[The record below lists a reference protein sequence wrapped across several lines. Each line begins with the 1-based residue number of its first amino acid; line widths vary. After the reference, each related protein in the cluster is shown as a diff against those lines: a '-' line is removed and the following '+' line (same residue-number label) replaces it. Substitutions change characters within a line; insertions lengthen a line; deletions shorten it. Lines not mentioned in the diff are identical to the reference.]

1 MTQKNEGVF
10 PGDPLSSF
18 GLQGFVEAFRAGT
31 VTSEQVTRAYLA
43 RIEALDGKLGAFQHV
58 AAESALAT
66 ARAMD
71 ALRQAGTWLGPLMG
85 VPIAIKDVFVI
96 DGMPGPKVGSRMD
109 LPPAAGEAEGPFI
122 QALRRAG
129 CVFLGQTKAVELC
142 LGIAGVSSPL
152 GTPWNPYELD
162 QQHIPG
168 GSSSGSAV
176 ATAAGLCAFAIGSD
190 TGGSVR
196 VPAAYNGLFGLKT
209 SWGLW
214 PLEGVFPL
222 EPNTDT
228 LGLLTRT
235 AGDAILVHET
245 IAVALSGSQHPP
257 RIPSPELDRL
267 RLGIPDDLFLDDLSA
282 PVQEAF
288 SSVLALLRER
298 GVRFDSVAVPE
309 AREREGYFPIA
320 IPAAI
325 IATLGEENFE
335 RQKNL
340 MDPIIRKRVETGLG
354 FKAHVALAAEA
365 RRQRSIAAV
374 RERFEGFDAWISPT
388 TVSAAPALSEFDDP
402 DNAMALALGMSRN
415 TQPGNYLEFCAVSL
429 PIPQPAGQLP
439 LGLQLMAPARHE
451 DHLLAVS
458 RALEEVLGRQLP
470 PQL

>member
-1 MTQKNEGVF
+1 MTQNNERVV
-10 PGDPLSSF
+10 PGDPLSSI
-18 GLQGFVEAFRAGT
+18 GLEGFVQAFRAGT
-31 VTSEQVTRAYLA
+31 VTSEQVTRAYLD

-58 AAESALAT
+58 AAESAIAT

-71 ALRQAGTWLGPLMG
+71 ALRESGVWLGPLMG
-85 VPIAIKDVFVI
+85 VPIGIKDIFVI
-96 DGMPGPKVGSRMD
+96 DGMPGPKVGSRME
-109 LPPAAGEAEGPFI
+109 LPRAAGEVEGPFI

-142 LGIAGVSSPL
+142 LGITGVSAPL
-152 GTPWNPYELD
+152 GTPWNPYNLE

-176 ATAAGLCAFAIGSD
+176 ATAAGMCAFAIGSD

-214 PLEGVFPL
+214 PLEGTFPL

-228 LGLLTRT
+228 IGLLTRT
-235 AGDAILVHET
+235 ADDAILVHET
-245 IAVALSGSQHPP
+245 ITGTLTGAKYP
-257 RIPSPELDRL
+257 RRVPSPELDRL
-267 RLGIPDDLFLDDLSA
+267 RIGIPDDLFLDDLS
-282 PVQEAF
+282 PQVQEAF
-288 SSVLALLRER
+288 SSALALLRER
-298 GVRFDSVAVPE
+298 GVRLDSVAMPE
-309 AREREGYFPIA
+309 VKEREGYFPIA

-335 RQKNL
+335 RQKHL
-340 MDPIIRKRVETGLG
+340 MDPIIRKRVETGLNV
-354 FKAHVALAAEA
+354 KAHVVLAAEA

-374 RERFEGFDAWISPT
+374 RDRFEGFDAWVSPT
-388 TVSAAPALSEFDDP
+388 AVSAAPALSEFDDP
-402 DNAMALALGMSRN
+402 DNAMALAMGMSRN
-415 TQPGNYLEFCAVSL
+415 TQPGNYLEFCSVSV

-439 LGLQLMAPARHE
+439 LGLQLMAPACYE
-451 DHLLAVS
+451 DQLLAVA
-458 RALEEVLGRQLP
+458 REIEEVLGRQLP